1 MVSTYLSYDL
11 VNRDMFKTLQRVA
24 SDQQVAR
31 EAQYYQEN
39 IGKVSTIEEF
49 MDDYRLYSYAMKA
62 YGLEEMTYAKA
73 FMKKVLESDLGDPNS
88 YANLLTDERYKTFA
102 AGFSFSASGAT
113 PIAQSAAQQE
123 DMLELYDQSILAM
136 EDAVAEETRYYK
148 VMIAQ
153 VDNVDDI
160 LQNDR
165 LRQYVFGALGIDD
178 SVYSYDVV
186 RQAMTSD
193 KDDPNSYTNTVLKD
207 QMDYLAAKLSATQAE
222 LAALGNNAT
231 EHVEK
236 KTALKAEIAG
246 YQKAILSTQ
255 AHIDLAGAFEFAADG
270 TSAKGAAQT
279 EQQLAATTDLYL
291 LGQPRQTRE
300 SALREREY
308 FEQKITAVTNV
319 DELLDDPRLY
329 DYVRKAF
336 NLDELYVVKS
346 TLEQILTSDLS
357 DPKSYANLYAEER
370 PQYIELAKAFN
381 FNTDGTVNGTQVQTV
396 AQTQL
401 TANNYF
407 SRYDDKQEEADEKA
421 ISLYKSEMAAVKSI
435 DDFLSDEAI
444 YGFALKAVGLDP
456 DSVSMLTLK
465 NVLKSDLSDPK
476 SYVYGLKDERYLTL
490 AQAFN
495 FTRDGSVTA
504 PIQAQSPATVTA
516 TAKEYIV
523 QQTRFLKGAE
533 EEAAREK
540 ADAEASYYTSTMAG
554 IKTLNELLA
563 DRRLVDFILTAKGLD
578 PQTVTDDFL
587 RQVFGSDLEDPES
600 FVNQQTDSR
609 FAEILG
615 TFNFDA
621 SGNLDRNTSAS
632 VQNLGQTIETQ
643 QMYLRQTLETEQG
656 NENAGVRLAL
666 YFERMAGSITDAY
679 GIIGD
684 EALAEFVRIAFS
696 LPSEMANMDVDQ
708 QAKLIEKHLTLSDL
722 SDPQKLQKL
731 IQRFTI
737 LYDLETGST
746 GPSPVDIL
754 TGASAYSGISADTL
768 WSLSQLRQ

>member
-24 SDQQVAR
+24 TDQQVAR
-31 EAQYYQEN
+31 EAQYYADN
-39 IGKVSTIEEF
+39 IGNVATIDEF

-62 YGLEEMTYAKA
+62 HGLEEMTYAKA

-88 YANLLTDERYKTFA
+88 YANLLTDDRYKNFA
-102 AGFSFSASGAT
+102 AAFSFSQSGAA

-123 DMLELYDQSILAM
+123 EMLDLYDQSILAM

-148 VMIAQ
+148 VMMAQ

-165 LRQYVFGALGIDD
+165 LRRYVFGALGIDD
-178 SVYSYDVV
+178 SVYSYQVV
-186 RQAMTSD
+186 KQAMTSD
-193 KDDPNSYTNTVLKD
+193 KDDPDSYANTVLKD
-207 QMDYLAAKLSATQAE
+207 QMVFLAEKLSTTQAE
-222 LAALGNNAT
+222 LSALGNNAK

-236 KTALKAEIAG
+236 KASLRAEIAS

-270 TSAKGAAQT
+270 TSIKGAAQT
-279 EQQLAATTDLYL
+279 DQQLAATTDLYL
-291 LGQPRQTRE
+291 LGRPRQTRE
-300 SALREREY
+300 SALRERDY
-308 FEQKITAVTNV
+308 FEQKIGSVTNV
-319 DELLDDPRLY
+319 DQLLDDPRLY

-336 NLDELYVVKS
+336 NLNELFVVKS
-346 TLEQILTSDLS
+346 TLEQILTSDLD
-357 DPKSYANLYAEER
+357 DPKSYANVYAKER
-370 PQYIELAKAFN
+370 PQYLELATAFN
-381 FNTDGTVNGTQVQTV
+381 FNTDGTLKGPS
-396 AQTQL
+396 AQTTEQTTL

-421 ISLYKSEMAAVKSI
+421 ISLFKSEMAAVKSI
-435 DDFLSDEAI
+435 DDFLSDDAI

-456 DSVSMLTLK
+456 GGVSMLTLK

-476 SYVYGLKDERYLTL
+476 SYVYRLKDERYLTL

-495 FTRDGSVTA
+495 FTREGSIA
-504 PIQAQSPATVTA
+504 PPVQAQSSATVTA
-516 TAKEYIV
+516 TAKDYIV
-523 QQTRFLKGAE
+523 QQTRFLKGDDK
-533 EEAAREK
+533 EAARK
-540 ADAEASYYTSTMAG
+540 DADAEAGYYTSTIAG
-554 IKTLNELLA
+554 IKTAKELLA
-563 DRRLVDFILTAKGLD
+563 DRRLVDFVLAAKGID
-578 PQTVTDDFL
+578 PANVTDDFL
-587 RQVFGSDLEDPES
+587 KQIFSSDLSDPES
-600 FVNQQTDSR
+600 FANQQVDSR
-609 FAEILG
+609 FAELLG
-615 TFNFDA
+615 TFNFDIE
-621 SGNLDRNTSAS
+621 GNLDRSAS
-632 VQNLGQTIETQ
+632 PSAQNLGQTIETQ
-643 QMYLRQTLETEQG
+643 HMYLRQTLETEQG

-696 LPSEMANMDVDQ
+696 LPTEMGNMDVDQ
-708 QAKLIEKHLTLSDL
+708 QAKLIEKNLTLSDL
-722 SDPQKLQKL
+722 ADPQKLQKL

-737 LYDLETGST
+737 LYDLENGAT

-768 WSLSQLRQ
+768 WSLSQLRR